1 MEFKIVQKTENKIL
15 ERDELEVRIQH
26 EGEPVPTREQ
36 VLSKVAAS
44 LNKERNQVV
53 LIKLQSKYGISN
65 SIAWIHVYDTAER
78 TKIVEKDYLLK
89 RSGILKELKK

>member
-1 MEFKIVQKTENKIL
+1 MDFKIVKKTENKLL

-26 EGEPVPTREQ
+26 EGESVPTREQ

-53 LIKLQSKYGISN
+53 LVKLQSKYGVSN
-65 SIAWIHVYDTAER
+65 SIARIHVYNSAER

-89 RSGILKELKK
+89 RSGIPKESKE